1 MNQHEKPALLP
12 TGLRDL
18 LPPDAGAEA
27 ALAEALL
34 ARFAAHGYER
44 VKPPL
49 VEFED
54 SLLSGAGAGLADQT
68 FRLMDPASHR
78 MLALRSDLTPQIARI
93 AASRLTR
100 SPRPLRLSYAG
111 EILRVRGSELR
122 PERQFR
128 QVGFELIGIGAG
140 AACDAEVI
148 LLAADALAGLGIEEG
163 LSVDLNAPTL
173 VASLLDDAG
182 LDAGR
187 AEPLREAL
195 DRKDATAVAEAGGE
209 VAERL
214 LSLLGA
220 TGPAETAL
228 DALAPLALPGAAG
241 RALAALTGIAALLR
255 EAAPALPIT
264 IDPVEWRGFEY
275 HTGTGFSLFAGGV
288 RTELGRGGRYSVGDA
303 DADDGAGEEA
313 VGCTLYLD
321 TLLRAAPARPAPRRI
336 YLPYGTARADGAA
349 LRREGWIT
357 VAGLAPADDPAAEAA
372 RLGCDHLWQAG
383 GARPLAAADGGEG

>member
-1 MNQHEKPALLP
+1 MTQERKPALLP

-34 ARFAAHGYER
+34 ARFAAQGYER

-78 MLALRSDLTPQIARI
+78 MMAVRSDLTPQIARI
-93 AASRLTR
+93 AASRLAR

-122 PERQFR
+122 PERGFR
-128 QVGFELIGIGAG
+128 QVGFELIGIGGG

-148 LLAADALAGLGIEEG
+148 LLAAHALDGLGIAGG

-173 VASLLDDAG
+173 VASLLPEEGIDAEDSG
-182 LDAGR
+182 
-187 AEPLREAL
+187 PLLEAL
-195 DRKDATAVAEAGGE
+195 DRKDAAAVAEADDA
-209 VAERL
+209 VSDVL
-214 LSLLGA
+214 LYLMRA

-228 DALAPLALPGAAG
+228 DALAPLVLPGRAAA
-241 RALAALTGIAALLR
+241 ALAHLLEVAELLR
-255 EAAPALPIT
+255 EAAPALPLT
-264 IDPVEWRGFEY
+264 VDPVEWRDFEY
-275 HTGTGFSLFAGGV
+275 HTGTSFSLFAGGV
-288 RTELGRGGRYSVGDA
+288 RTELGRGGRYSVEA
-303 DADDGAGEEA
+303 GAAAEEA
-313 VGCTLYLD
+313 AGCTLYTD
-321 TLLRAAPARPAPRRI
+321 TLLRAAPPPPAPRRV
-336 YLPYGTARADGAA
+336 YLPCGTPPGEGASLRGDG
-349 LRREGWIT
+349 WVT
-357 VAGLAPADDPAAEAA
+357 VAGLAPEGDPAAEAA
-372 RLGCDHLWQAG
+372 RLGCSHVWRG
-383 GARPLAAADGGEG
+383 GAAHTLGGED

>member
-1 MNQHEKPALLP
+1 MSEREKPALLP

-34 ARFAAHGYER
+34 ARFAAQGYER

-54 SLLSGAGAGLADQT
+54 SMLSGAGAGLADQT

-78 MLALRSDLTPQIARI
+78 MMAVRSDLTPQIARI
-93 AASRLTR
+93 AASRLAR

-128 QVGFELIGIGAG
+128 QVGFELVGIGAG

-148 LLAADALAGLGIEEG
+148 LLAADALAGLGVEGG

-173 VASLLDDAG
+173 VASLLAEEGIDAG
-182 LDAGR
+182 DT
-187 AEPLREAL
+187 EPLRDAL
-195 DRKDATAVAEAGGE
+195 DRKDATAVEAIGGAASAAL
-209 VAERL
+209 V
-214 LSLLGA
+214 SLLRAAGA
-220 TGPAETAL
+220 AETAL
-228 DALAPLALPGAAG
+228 DALAPLALPGGAAA
-241 RALAALTGIAALLR
+241 ALATLLEVATLLR
-255 EAAPALPIT
+255 EAAPGLALT

-275 HTGTGFSLFAGGV
+275 HTGTELQPV
-288 RTELGRGGRYSVGDA
+288 RRRRAHRARPWRPLRGRRRPGRRGGGGRLHD
-303 DADDGAGEEA
+303 
-313 VGCTLYLD
+313 LY
-321 TLLRAAPARPAPRRI
+321 RHAAPCHARATAAAPGLPAPRVPASGRRHAPRRG
-336 YLPYGTARADGAA
+336 LDHDRRPRAGAGPGGRSRTPRLQPCVARRHRHAS
-349 LRREGWIT
+349 RRK
-357 VAGLAPADDPAAEAA
+357 D
-372 RLGCDHLWQAG
+372 
-383 GARPLAAADGGEG
+383 

>member
-1 MNQHEKPALLP
+1 MSGREKPALLP

-34 ARFAAHGYER
+34 ARFAAQGYER

-54 SLLSGAGAGLADQT
+54 SMLSGAGAGLADQT

-78 MLALRSDLTPQIARI
+78 MMAVRSDLTPQIARI
-93 AASRLTR
+93 AASRLAR

-111 EILRVRGSELR
+111 EILRVQGSELR

-148 LLAADALAGLGIEEG
+148 LLAADALAGLGVEGG

-173 VASLLDDAG
+173 VASLLAEEGIDAG
-182 LDAGR
+182 DT
-187 AEPLREAL
+187 EPLRDAL
-195 DRKDATAVAEAGGE
+195 DRKDATAVEAIGGAASTAL
-209 VAERL
+209 V
-214 LSLLGA
+214 SLLRAAGV
-220 TGPAETAL
+220 AETAL
-228 DALAPLALPGAAG
+228 DALAPLALPGAAAA
-241 RALAALTGIAALLR
+241 ALATLLEVATLLR
-255 EAAPALPIT
+255 EAAPALALT

-275 HTGTGFSLFAGGV
+275 HTGTSFSLFAGGV
-288 RTELGRGGRYSVGDA
+288 RTELGRGGRYAVGDA
-303 DADDGAGEEA
+303 LGDGEEA
-313 VGCTLYLD
+313 AGCTIYID
-321 TLLRAAPARPAPRRI
+321 TLLRAVPAPPAPRRV
-336 YLPYGTARADGAA
+336 YLPHGSPRTDGATLRADG
-349 LRREGWIT
+349 WIT
-357 VAGLAPADDPAAEAA
+357 IAGLAPEPDPAAEAA
-372 RLGCDHLWQAG
+372 RLGCSHVWRG
-383 GARPLAAADGGEG
+383 GSATPLCGKE

>member
-1 MNQHEKPALLP
+1 MTQDQKPALLP

-34 ARFAAHGYER
+34 ARFAAQGYER

-78 MLALRSDLTPQIARI
+78 MMAVRSDLTPQIARI
-93 AASRLTR
+93 AASRLAR

-122 PERQFR
+122 PERGFR
-128 QVGFELIGIGAG
+128 QVGFELIGIGGGIGGG

-148 LLAADALAGLGIEEG
+148 LLAAHALDGLGIAGG

-173 VASLLDDAG
+173 VASLLPEEGIDADDAG
-182 LDAGR
+182 
-187 AEPLREAL
+187 PLLEAL
-195 DRKDATAVAEAGGE
+195 DRKDAAAVAEADAA
-209 VAERL
+209 VSDVL
-214 LSLLGA
+214 LYLMRA

-228 DALAPLALPGAAG
+228 DALAPLVLPGRAAA
-241 RALAALTGIAALLR
+241 ALAHLLEVAELLR
-255 EAAPALPIT
+255 AAAPALALT

-275 HTGTGFSLFAGGV
+275 HTGTSFSLFAGGV
-288 RTELGRGGRYSVGDA
+288 RTELGRGGRYSVEA
-303 DADDGAGEEA
+303 GAAAEEA
-313 VGCTLYLD
+313 AGCTLYTD
-321 TLLRAAPARPAPRRI
+321 TLLRAAPEPARRRRV
-336 YLPYGTARADGAA
+336 YLPCATPPGEGAS
-349 LRREGWIT
+349 LRRDGWVTI
-357 VAGLAPADDPAAEAA
+357 AGLAPEGDPAAEAA
-372 RLGCDHLWQAG
+372 RLGCSHVWRD
-383 GARPLAAADGGEG
+383 GAAVPLGGED

>member
-1 MNQHEKPALLP
+1 MTQDQRPALLP

-34 ARFAAHGYER
+34 ARFAAQGYER

-78 MLALRSDLTPQIARI
+78 MMAVRSDLTPQIARI
-93 AASRLTR
+93 AASRLGR

-122 PERQFR
+122 PERGFR

-148 LLAADALAGLGIEEG
+148 LLAAHALDGLGIAGG

-173 VASLLDDAG
+173 VASLLPEEGIDADDSG
-182 LDAGR
+182 
-187 AEPLREAL
+187 PLLEAL
-195 DRKDATAVAEAGGE
+195 DRKDAAAVAEADAA
-209 VAERL
+209 VSDVL
-214 LSLLGA
+214 LYLMRA
-220 TGPAETAL
+220 TGPAETVL
-228 DALAPLALPGAAG
+228 DALAPLMLPGRAAA
-241 RALAALTGIAALLR
+241 ALAHLLEVAELLR
-255 EAAPALPIT
+255 EAAPALPLT
-264 IDPVEWRGFEY
+264 VDPVEWRGFEY
-275 HTGTGFSLFAGGV
+275 HTGTSFSLFAGGV
-288 RTELGRGGRYSVGDA
+288 RTELGRGGRYSVEA
-303 DADDGAGEEA
+303 GAAAEEA
-313 VGCTLYLD
+313 AGCTLYTD
-321 TLLRAAPARPAPRRI
+321 TLLRAAPAPPARRRV
-336 YLPYGTARADGAA
+336 YLPCGTPPGEGAS
-349 LRREGWIT
+349 LRGDGWIT
-357 VAGLAPADDPAAEAA
+357 IAGLAPEGDPAAEAA
-372 RLGCDHLWQAG
+372 RLGCNHVWRD
-383 GARPLAAADGGEG
+383 GAALPLGGED

>member
-1 MNQHEKPALLP
+1 MTQERKPALLP

-34 ARFAAHGYER
+34 ARFAAQGYER

-78 MLALRSDLTPQIARI
+78 MMAVRSDLTPQIARI
-93 AASRLTR
+93 AASRLGR

-122 PERQFR
+122 PERGFR

-148 LLAADALAGLGIEEG
+148 LLAADALDGLGIAGG

-173 VASLLDDAG
+173 VASLLPEEGIDAEDSG
-182 LDAGR
+182 
-187 AEPLREAL
+187 PLLEAL
-195 DRKDATAVAEAGGE
+195 DRKDAAAVAEADDA
-209 VAERL
+209 VSDVL
-214 LSLLGA
+214 LYLMRA

-228 DALAPLALPGAAG
+228 DALAPLMLPGRAAA
-241 RALAALTGIAALLR
+241 ALAHLLEVAELLR
-255 EAAPALPIT
+255 EAAPALPLT
-264 IDPVEWRGFEY
+264 VDPVEWRGFEY
-275 HTGTGFSLFAGGV
+275 HTGTSFSLFAGGV
-288 RTELGRGGRYSVGDA
+288 RTELGRGGRYSVEA
-303 DADDGAGEEA
+303 GAAAEEA
-313 VGCTLYLD
+313 AGCTLYTD
-321 TLLRAAPARPAPRRI
+321 TLLRAAPAPPAPRRV
-336 YLPYGTARADGAA
+336 YLPCGTPPGEGASLRGDG
-349 LRREGWIT
+349 WVTI
-357 VAGLAPADDPAAEAA
+357 AGLAPEGDPAAEAA
-372 RLGCDHLWQAG
+372 RLGCSHVWRD
-383 GARPLAAADGGEG
+383 GAALPLGGED

>member
-1 MNQHEKPALLP
+1 MTQDRKPALLP

-34 ARFAAHGYER
+34 ARFAAQGYER

-78 MLALRSDLTPQIARI
+78 MMAVRSDLTPQIARI
-93 AASRLTR
+93 AASRLGR

-122 PERQFR
+122 PERGFR

-148 LLAADALAGLGIEEG
+148 LLAAHALDGLGIAGG

-173 VASLLDDAG
+173 VASLLPEEGIDADDSG
-182 LDAGR
+182 
-187 AEPLREAL
+187 PLLEAL
-195 DRKDATAVAEAGGE
+195 DRKDAAAVAEADAA
-209 VAERL
+209 VSDVL
-214 LSLLGA
+214 LYLMRA
-220 TGPAETAL
+220 TGAAETAL
-228 DALAPLALPGAAG
+228 DALAPLMLPGRAAA
-241 RALAALTGIAALLR
+241 ALAHLLEVAELLR
-255 EAAPALPIT
+255 EAAPALPLT
-264 IDPVEWRGFEY
+264 VDPVEWRGFEY
-275 HTGTGFSLFAGGV
+275 HTGTSFSLFAGGV
-288 RTELGRGGRYSVGDA
+288 RTELGRGGRYSVEA
-303 DADDGAGEEA
+303 GAAAEEA
-313 VGCTLYLD
+313 AGCTLYTD
-321 TLLRAAPARPAPRRI
+321 TLLRAAPAPPAPRRV
-336 YLPYGTARADGAA
+336 YLPCGTPPGEGASLRGDG
-349 LRREGWIT
+349 WVTI
-357 VAGLAPADDPAAEAA
+357 AGLAPEGDPAAEAA
-372 RLGCDHLWQAG
+372 RLGCSHVWRD
-383 GARPLAAADGGEG
+383 GAALPLGGED

>member
-1 MNQHEKPALLP
+1 MNERGKPALLP

-18 LPPDAGAEA
+18 LPPEAGAEA

-34 ARFAAHGYER
+34 ARFGAHGYER

-54 SLLSGAGAGLADQT
+54 SMLSGAGAGLADQT

-78 MLALRSDLTPQIARI
+78 MMAVRSDLTPQIARI
-93 AASRLTR
+93 AASRLAR

-148 LLAADALAGLGIEEG
+148 LLAADALAALGIEGG

-173 VASLLDDAG
+173 VASLIAEAG
-182 LDAGR
+182 LDAER
-187 AEPLREAL
+187 ADRLREAL
-195 DRKDATAVAEAGGE
+195 DRKDATAVEGIGGEAADLLVRLLRTTGVAEA
-209 VAERL
+209 
-214 LSLLGA
+214 
-220 TGPAETAL
+220 AL
-228 DALAPLALPGAAG
+228 DTLARLALPGAA
-241 RALAALTGIAALLR
+241 AAALTQLLDVATLLR
-255 EAAPALPIT
+255 ESAPALALT

-275 HTGTGFSLFAGGV
+275 HSGTGFSLFAGGV
-288 RTELGRGGRYSVGDA
+288 RTELGRGGRYSVTSA
-303 DADDGAGEEA
+303 GAEEEEA
-313 VGCTLYLD
+313 AGCTIYID
-321 TLLRAAPARPAPRRI
+321 TLLRAAPAPPAPRRV
-336 YLPYGTARADGAA
+336 YLPHGTARSDGAG
-349 LRREGWIT
+349 LREDGWVTI
-357 VAGLAPADDPAAEAA
+357 AGLGPEPDPAAEAG
-372 RLGCDHLWQAG
+372 RLGCSHVWQGGTARALAG
-383 GARPLAAADGGEG
+383 ED